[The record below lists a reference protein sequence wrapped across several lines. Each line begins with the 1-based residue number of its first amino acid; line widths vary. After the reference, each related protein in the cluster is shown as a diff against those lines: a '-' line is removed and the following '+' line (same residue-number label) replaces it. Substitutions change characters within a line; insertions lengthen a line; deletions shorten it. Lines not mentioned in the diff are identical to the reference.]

1 MRLPTN
7 IKKKINR
14 KISDLTKVTHK
25 SIPLG
30 IIDSFLRE
38 NGFFL
43 IQEDGQPW
51 SGFLLGENSQATID
65 IGSEND
71 IVTNAVLVISWYRY
85 SITGRYEIVA
95 YIS

>member
-7 IKKKINR
+7 IRKKINSE
-14 KISDLTKVTHK
+14 IYGLTKVPHN

-30 IIDSFLRE
+30 TIDDLLRE

-51 SGFLLGENSQATID
+51 SGFLLGENSHTTID
-65 IGSEND
+65 IGSENG